1 MNIPTSISKPVL
13 LAMATSTVLGA
24 SPVTAQ
30 TVLEEVIVTAQKRA
44 ESLQDTP
51 IAISVFDRDSLEQK
65 QAFGVADVGEYTP
78 NATMTPS
85 LGSSYNIRMDIRGLG
100 TAEPSMAVDPKV
112 GIYLDGIYI
121 ARNAGAVFDVVDLER
136 MEVLRGPQGTL
147 WGKNTTGGAVNMVTS
162 KPSGEWGFKQLLSA
176 GNDGY
181 YRATTTINTEEWAGL
196 SAKLSV
202 MFKGTDGWQDN
213 TAATGKNNLGED
225 ETSALHLALAWE
237 NEQFSA
243 NYTFDGT
250 DAEATPLSVQVGT
263 VAPIAQS
270 PDIPTLDVPT
280 TARID
285 GQPFNQMLAIADNDN
300 RQDKFELINQGAEKL
315 RAYGHSLTLSMGLE
329 NVEFKSITGYRDYRS
344 DFKDGL
350 HSDGGTYTGIF
361 PGQTEASWL
370 PAFWSVNVKNQ
381 HQVSQEFQAIG
392 EAFNNKLNYV
402 VGAYYFNENGDENNP
417 WVVTFNTTAFLL
429 DPTQPSTNIF
439 YPETYGNFYQI
450 RSESAAFYGQ
460 FTYDLNDR
468 WSITLGGR
476 YSEDDKKLT
485 LLDDDP
491 ILDENEQ
498 ADQDWNESTFTGI
511 IDYVVNDNMNVYFK
525 VAEGYASGLFN
536 PGIIDRSP
544 VNPITTE
551 GALTPVDPEET
562 TAYEIGIKSMWLD
575 QRLQFNGAVF
585 YSDNDNLQI
594 TDFVDGTRVSFNSGS
609 SEAEGI
615 ELEVVA
621 LLMDGLRLDAAY
633 GYLNL
638 DFDDDTR
645 SQTSPENTGTMGIQ
659 YEWNIDMGMLITRVD
674 ATYTDESYFSSTNR
688 DVNAKDRTLLN
699 ARITLTEVELS
710 KGQLQFALWGR
721 NLTDEEYKVHG
732 AGFAG
737 YNAYTWGNPRSY
749 GFDAVYEF

>member
-1 MNIPTSISKPVL
+1 MSSRRSNDQDEWLP
-13 LAMATSTVLGA
+13 GA
-24 SPVTAQ
+24 S
-30 TVLEEVIVTAQKRA
+30 
-44 ESLQDTP
+44 
-51 IAISVFDRDSLEQK
+51 
-65 QAFGVADVGEYTP
+65 
-78 NATMTPS
+78 
-85 LGSSYNIRMDIRGLG
+85 
-100 TAEPSMAVDPKV
+100 
-112 GIYLDGIYI
+112 
-121 ARNAGAVFDVVDLER
+121 
-136 MEVLRGPQGTL
+136 
-147 WGKNTTGGAVNMVTS
+147 
-162 KPSGEWGFKQLLSA
+162 
-176 GNDGY
+176 
-181 YRATTTINTEEWAGL
+181 
-196 SAKLSV
+196 
-202 MFKGTDGWQDN
+202 
-213 TAATGKNNLGED
+213 
-225 ETSALHLALAWE
+225 
-237 NEQFSA
+237 
-243 NYTFDGT
+243 
-250 DAEATPLSVQVGT
+250 
-263 VAPIAQS
+263 
-270 PDIPTLDVPT
+270 
-280 TARID
+280 
-285 GQPFNQMLAIADNDN
+285 
-300 RQDKFELINQGAEKL
+300 
-315 RAYGHSLTLSMGLE
+315 
-329 NVEFKSITGYRDYRS
+329 
-344 DFKDGL
+344 
-350 HSDGGTYTGIF
+350 
-361 PGQTEASWL
+361 
-370 PAFWSVNVKNQ
+370 
-381 HQVSQEFQAIG
+381 
-392 EAFNNKLNYV
+392 
-402 VGAYYFNENGDENNP
+402 
-417 WVVTFNTTAFLL
+417 
-429 DPTQPSTNIF
+429 
-439 YPETYGNFYQI
+439 
-450 RSESAAFYGQ
+450 

-536 PGIIDRSP
+536 PGVIDRSP

-645 SQTSPENTGTMGIQ
+645 SQSSPENTGTMGIQ
-659 YEWNIDMGMLITRVD
+659 YEWNMDMGMLITRVD

-699 ARITLTEVELS
+699 ARITLSEVELS